1 MKLYTDEEILEKCK
15 DFQPIPLDIEQEV
28 LHYKGDPDKLNIL
41 NGVKKS
47 PYQIGQPVSNVN
59 MYAHQLPFHIPIDP
73 DVFLK
78 QYNKVVDKNI
88 KEQNEKII
96 NELSR
101 DIIDNVI
108 SGLDEIP
115 EGQFEIP
122 ESAPIVGDIESEPKI
137 KMKIKKSI
145 PRTAEEQR
153 EYRERRRESQER
165 LSGLRELPEFEEF
178 ISPGESGQRTRRDRE
193 RGRSTTRR
201 DEEGVGEEKGE
212 L

>member
-28 LHYKGDPDKLNIL
+28 LHYNGDPDKLNIL

-59 MYAHQLPFHIPIDP
+59 MYAHQLAFHIPIDP

-88 KEQNEKII
+88 EEQNQKII

-115 EGQFEIP
+115 EGPFEIP
-122 ESAPIVGDIESEPKI
+122 EAARAAPIVGDIESQPKTRI
-137 KMKIKKSI
+137 PRKKST
-145 PRTAEEQR
+145 PRTSEQQQEYMERKKERDLMQAEDKPPYRDEVSKATEAQR
-153 EYRERRRESQER
+153 AR
-165 LSGLRELPEFEEF
+165 
-178 ISPGESGQRTRRDRE
+178 RE

-201 DEEGVGEEKGE
+201 DEEGAEEKKGE

>member
-59 MYAHQLPFHIPIDP
+59 MYAHQLAFHIPIDP

-88 KEQNEKII
+88 EEQNQKII

-108 SGLDEIP
+108 SGLDEIS
-115 EGQFEIP
+115 EAARA
-122 ESAPIVGDIESEPKI
+122 APIVGDIESQPKTRI
-137 KMKIKKSI
+137 PRKKSSSEG
-145 PRTAEEQR
+145 RTTEK
-153 EYRERRRESQER
+153 SQKYMADFKKKENVKA
-165 LSGLRELPEFEEF
+165 GLRELPDFEEYV
-178 ISPGESGQRTRRDRE
+178 SPAAEAQRARRE
-193 RGRSTTRR
+193 REKGR
-201 DEEGVGEEKGE
+201 DEEGAEEKKGE

>member
-47 PYQIGQPVSNVN
+47 PYEIGQPVSNVN
-59 MYAHQLPFHIPIDP
+59 MYAHQLAFHIPIDP

-88 KEQNEKII
+88 EEQNQKII

-115 EGQFEIP
+115 EGPFEIP
-122 ESAPIVGDIESEPKI
+122 EAARAAPIVADIESQPKT
-137 KMKIKKSI
+137 KIIRKASSEGRTTEKS
-145 PRTAEEQR
+145 QK
-153 EYRERRRESQER
+153 YMGRRRESQER
-165 LSGLRELPEFEEF
+165 LSALRELPDFEEF
-178 ISPGESGQRTRRDRE
+178 VSPAEAAQRARRERERDR
-193 RGRSTTRR
+193 
-201 DEEGVGEEKGE
+201 DEKRAEEKKGE